1 MKFRLATVAMA
12 AMLASTASLA
22 GVVTS
27 SSNIDFLAIDGQKAS
42 KSLLKS
48 TRSFTINDTN
58 KHQVVVRVSEIV
70 RSGSDRSLFESDPIV
85 ITFQGSQDD
94 IQIVAPRLENDRD
107 VKNFTENPKLVLKTS
122 SGAEVDSKQDW
133 LKQEGF
139 LPGLNLVD
147 NLAEYNASGSTAALS
162 SLASAAMPVAVA
174 TVPGKVQKGKVTV
187 QGENAAEQMLQYWYQ
202 QADKETQKRF
212 LEWVKKQ

>member
-42 KSLLKS
+42 KSLLKN
-48 TRSFTINDTN
+48 TRSLTINDTN
-58 KHQVVVRVSEIV
+58 KHQVVVRVAEIV

-147 NLAEYNASGSTAALS
+147 NLAEYNASGAVAALP
-162 SLASAAMPVAVA
+162 SLASAAMPVAA
-174 TVPGKVQKGKVTV
+174 AAMPGKVQKGKVTV